1 MGKYLELFQ
10 LNGQERKR
18 PGQLSGGQRQRV
30 AIARAL
36 VTNPGILLADEPTGA
51 LDSKTGVEIM
61 ALFDELHREG
71 NTLIVITHEREVAE
85 YSRRIIFIKDGV
97 ISSDEKN
104 DRPDDVEEAIMRTRG

>member
-1 MGKYLELFQ
+1 M
-10 LNGQERKR
+10 
-18 PGQLSGGQRQRV
+18 
-30 AIARAL
+30 
-36 VTNPGILLADEPTGA
+36 
-51 LDSKTGVEIM
+51 
-61 ALFDELHREG
+61 HREG